1 MRGKK
6 RKNYPP
12 RKKNKE
18 QRERA
23 IESHSKDKKSSSP
36 GREKSSDAAEK
47 KNSSLGARK
56 KFGQRSKSRNPK
68 SRNRSGGGKFKKTD
82 LDPSMMVN
90 TTIKI
95 KEHKKEVQT
104 RSFGEMDIN
113 PQLQSRI
120 KKKGFEKATFMDW

>member
-18 QRERA
+18 LRERA

-36 GREKSSDAAEK
+36 GGEKFSDAAEK
-47 KNSSLGARK
+47 KNSRSGDLK

-68 SRNRSGGGKFKKTD
+68 SRNRSGGGRFKKSD
-82 LDPSMMVN
+82 LDPSMM
-90 TTIKI
+90 KI
-95 KEHKKEVQT
+95 LPLK
-104 RSFGEMDIN
+104 
-113 PQLQSRI
+113 
-120 KKKGFEKATFMDW
+120 